1 MRVLKFIV
9 DGQMIKQD
17 PNCDFSGLVP
27 GSDGYLQAEF
37 TLSPEWSGRSIV
49 AAFYSPLG
57 AEYEPQVVDCGRCD
71 IPKEA
76 LARRTFKIKLFGK
89 SKDGTIKTNRVAV
102 HQNGG

>member
-9 DGQMIKQD
+9 DGQTIKQD
-17 PNCDFSGLVP
+17 PDCDFSGLVP

-37 TLSPEWSGRSIV
+37 AFSSEWDGRSVV

-57 AEYEPQVVDCGRCD
+57 VEYAPQVVDCGRCS

-76 LARRTFKIKLFGK
+76 LARRSFKIKLLGK
-89 SKDGTIKTNRVAV
+89 SKNGTIKTNRVVV